1 MLSLR
6 GYQISHTYRYH
17 KVLKEISLEL
27 NPGECF
33 VLFGPNGAGKT
44 TLMKILA
51 TLLRPTSGSIEIMGK
66 DTQQNREEAR
76 RYLFFIGHGTFLYDD
91 LTVIENI
98 EFTMGLRGETPSFSR
113 IRDVLDRVG
122 IGPFALQK
130 SRYLSAGMQR
140 RLALAKALLANPNLL
155 LLDEPY
161 VSLDEKG
168 MEMMNDCIREFLG
181 KGTAVLMSSHDR
193 AKAAEVASCAGILHN
208 KTLREISVKELGY
221 ALF

>member
-1 MLSLR
+1 MVSLL

-17 KVLKEISLEL
+17 KVLKDVSLTL
-27 NPGECF
+27 NPGDCY

-51 TLLRPTSGSIEIMGK
+51 TLLKPTSGTIEIMGK
-66 DTQQNREEAR
+66 DTQQSREEAR

-91 LTVIENI
+91 LTVTENI
-98 EFTMGLRGETPSFSR
+98 EFTMGLRGETPSFSM

-168 MEMMNDCIREFLG
+168 MEMMNDCIREFLK

-193 AKAAEVASCAGILHN
+193 AKAAEVASHAGILHN
-208 KTLREISVKELGY
+208 KTLREIPVKELGY